1 MKLISLQANNFRQF
15 YGETPVIS
23 FSGGEKHTTII
34 HGNNGAGKTTLLN
47 AFTWVL
53 YEKFTPA
60 FSSPHLLINKKAI
73 NEAEIG
79 VNIECSV
86 MVVFDHNYFRYQ
98 VKRRF
103 FVSRNAQNKLENS
116 QSTLTMMVTAD
127 DGTTKYPHEKPEDI
141 IERILPSS
149 LHQYFFFDGEQ
160 IEQIFRSGERKKIAE
175 DTKELIGV
183 KFIER
188 AVIHLKNAKKT
199 LQDELS
205 VLGDIEVKQTIRQ
218 KRDLEQ
224 EKEEKEEQN
233 KLIISRLHKLAED
246 KQNISSQLLEMSGV
260 KNLETLR
267 NKLLQDAK
275 HYRIQLGNHRQKI
288 KQIVSRQGY
297 LIYLVGAIAQFHIIV
312 DKLRE
317 KGQLPSG
324 IKKEFVNHL
333 LEQNRCICGTELR
346 EGNQPYEEVKQWM
359 NKAGVA
365 KMEEEA
371 IRLDVQVK
379 TIESYPEN
387 IYQEIDQYQYQ
398 IGEYREKLSQIE
410 NEIDKIND
418 QLRVYPDKNIQSA
431 QKELD
436 NIEQH
441 IRKLTLNQGETNLQI
456 ETITENIKTLE
467 KTIKKQEIKAE
478 KYQLTQKRI
487 NATEESIKCLQ
498 EVKIRLENQFRLAL
512 EKRLQEIFS
521 TISFTPY
528 QPQLNENYELNLIEN
543 TSGIP
548 LDVAASTGEN
558 QILSLS
564 FIGAIIDMVKQWSTE
579 DSIVK
584 PSAHQFPIIMDS
596 PFGSLDEIY
605 RTQVAKAIPQLANQ
619 LVVLVTK
626 TQWRMEVEKEM
637 DNYIHRQYVLVYRS
651 PKQDCQEDY
660 ITLYGKQY
668 PLVKKSDNQF
678 EYTEII
684 EVSQPVTIPEK
695 FW

>member
-1 MKLISLQANNFRQF
+1 MKLISLQLNNFRQF
-15 YGETPVIS
+15 YGETPIIN

-53 YEKFTPA
+53 YDKFTPA
-60 FSSPHLLINKKAI
+60 FSSPQLLINKRAI
-73 NEAEIG
+73 NEVSKG
-79 VNIECSV
+79 VNVECSV
-86 MVVFDHNYFRYQ
+86 IIVFDHNYVSYQ
-98 VKRRF
+98 VKRRCF
-103 FVSRNAQNKLENS
+103 ACLNSQNKIENS
-116 QSTLTMMVTAD
+116 PSTLSMMIRGD
-127 DGTTKYPHEKPEDI
+127 DGTWKYPHEKPEDI
-141 IERILPSS
+141 IENILPSS

-160 IEQIFRSGERKKIAE
+160 IEHIFRSGERKKIAE

-183 KFIER
+183 KLLER
-188 AVIHLKNAKKT
+188 AIVHLKNARKT
-199 LQDELS
+199 LQSELS
-205 VLGDIEVKQTIRQ
+205 LLGDIEVKTNII
-218 KRDLEQ
+218 KKNKLEQ
-224 EKEEKEEQN
+224 EIEDKEKQN
-233 KLIISRLHKLAED
+233 NLIIYRLKKLEED
-246 KQNISSQLLEMSGV
+246 KQKISQQLLEMSGI

-267 NKLLQDAK
+267 NQLLKDAK
-275 HYRIQLGNHRQKI
+275 DYRHQLINHRQKI
-288 KQIVSRQGY
+288 KKILSRQGY
-297 LIYLVGAIAQFHIIV
+297 LIYLLGAIAPFHDIV

-333 LEQNRCICGTELR
+333 LEQKRCICGTELM
-346 EGNQPYEEVKQWM
+346 EGNQPHEQVKTWM

-365 KMEEEA
+365 KIEEEA
-371 IRLDVQVK
+371 IRLDAQIK
-379 TIESYPEN
+379 AIESQPDK

-398 IGEYREKLSQIE
+398 IAQYREKLSHIE
-410 NEIDKIND
+410 NEIDKINQ
-418 QLRVYPDKNIQSA
+418 QLREYPDKNIQSA
-431 QKELD
+431 QQELD

-456 ETITENIKTLE
+456 ETITEEIKNLE
-467 KTIKKQEIKAE
+467 KTIKKQEIKAQ
-478 KYQLTQKRI
+478 KYQLTQQRI
-487 NATEESIKCLQ
+487 NATEESIQCLE

-512 EKRLQEIFS
+512 QKRLQQIFNS
-521 TISFTPY
+521 ISFTPY
-528 QPQLNENYELNLIEN
+528 QPQLNQNYELNLIEN

-564 FIGAIIDMVKQWSTE
+564 FIGAIIDMVKQWSKE
-579 DSIVK
+579 NSIVK

-626 TQWRMEVEKEM
+626 TQWRIEVEKQM
-637 DNYIHRQYVLVYRS
+637 DKYINRQYVLVYRS
-651 PKQDCQEDY
+651 PKQDSQEDY
-660 ITLYGKQY
+660 ITINGKSY
-668 PLVKKSDNQF
+668 PLVTQSDNQF

-684 EVSQPVTIPEK
+684 EVLPTVTT
-695 FW
+695 